1 MAAVLN
7 ILRENKARIY
17 FLLFSAL
24 FCVVVWYGTKTM
36 NYYLFALP
44 LIVIFG
50 YFSLVDFKWL
60 WYLMIAF
67 MPLSIT
73 DVEFFGK
80 FGGVT
85 FPTDFLAILLL
96 GLLIFKMASERGW
109 QIPFNGHPIPI
120 IIGLQILW
128 MIFAAVPSSMPVVS
142 WKAIAAFLWMIGGFF
157 ILPVIFFRE
166 SKTMFRFFQLI
177 IVAFSIA
184 FMYIMMLYISSGRN
198 PFGLRFNPSPF
209 FVDHTVFGAFTA
221 TWVPILVLLSFAGE
235 FTVRERW
242 LARFGLLMFVMGL
255 FFSYSRGA
263 WASCVAAL
271 GMLGVVLLGKWA
283 RRLLLPAMMLALLI
297 GTFAWYANQNTS
309 STRNRSVSRKNFTEH
324 IGSMT
329 NFRTDDSNRERI
341 NRWYCAWQMFLD
353 RPGFGYGPGTYG
365 FKYGDFQKS
374 TSRTE
379 VSTNRGDNGTAHNEW
394 LLSLSETGL
403 PGPILLTL
411 LFIVPFYRGIKGY
424 STASKRNT
432 RLLYLACA
440 FGLLTYDI
448 HAFVNNFLDQDK
460 VGGTYFCLLAIIT
473 SLDIYYL
480 PKEKGTPQESI
491 KWKRAVVTEG

>member
-1 MAAVLN
+1 MAAFLKLLQN
-7 ILRENKARIY
+7 NKAKIY
-17 FLLFSAL
+17 FLVFVSLFS
-24 FCVVVWYGTKTM
+24 VVVWYATKTV
-36 NYYLFALP
+36 NYYLFGLP
-44 LIVIFG
+44 LVVIFA
-50 YFSLVDFKWL
+50 YFTLVDYKWL
-60 WYLMIAF
+60 WYVMIAL

-85 FPTDFLAILLL
+85 FPTDFLAIILL
-96 GLLIFKMASERGW
+96 GLLGFKMLSERGW

-120 IIGLQILW
+120 LIGIQFIW
-128 MIFAAVPSSMPVVS
+128 MVFAAVPSSMPLVS
-142 WKAIAAFLWMIGGFF
+142 WKAIAAYLWMIGGFYV
-157 ILPVIFFRE
+157 LPVIFFKE
-166 SKTMFRFFQLI
+166 SKSIFRFFQLI
-177 IVAFSIA
+177 IISFSIA
-184 FMYIMMLYISSGRN
+184 FVLIMMLYVGSGRN
-198 PFGLRFNPSPF
+198 PFGLRFNPGPF
-209 FVDHTVFGAFTA
+209 FVDHTVFGAFTSM
-221 TWVPILVLLSFAGE
+221 WVPIIVLLSFGGE
-235 FTVRERW
+235 FTPRERW
-242 LARFGLLMFVMGL
+242 LARLGLLMFIAGL

-283 RRLLLPAMMLALLI
+283 RKFLLPAMMLALLV
-297 GTFAWYANQNTS
+297 GTFFWYANQNTS

-341 NRWYCAWQMFLD
+341 NRWYCAWQMFLE
-353 RPGFGYGPGTYG
+353 RPAFGFGPGTYG

-394 LLSLSETGL
+394 LLSLSESGL
-403 PGPILLTL
+403 PGPIIMTL
-411 LFIVPFYRGIKGY
+411 LFIVPFYRGLRGY
-424 STASKRNT
+424 SLAAKRNT

-460 VGGTYFCLLAIIT
+460 VGGTYFALLAIIT
-473 SLDIYYL
+473 ALDIYYL
-480 PKEKGTPQESI
+480 PKEKDLPQESI
-491 KWKRAVVTEG
+491 RPRTVTHGE